1 MAPGPRRVVLAS
13 FWMAPSPYARAAV
26 SVVFAAMLVSV
37 WQLGRGDGP
46 VTAEQGFRLRERAAE
61 LGIRFRHRET
71 TLDPKLDN
79 VAPHVSGM
87 GAAVSLVDFDND
99 GWTDLYATSSRFGAP
114 NALYRNER
122 GSFRDIAAEVGLANV
137 NREGEGVSMGSI
149 WADYDGDGFEDMF
162 LYKWGRQQ
170 LFRNRGDGTFE
181 DASARAGVSRWMN
194 SNSAC
199 WLDYDRDGF
208 VDLYV
213 AGYFRDDVDMWH
225 LSSTRIMQESF
236 EFAQNGGHNVLWRNR
251 GDGTFEDVTART
263 GCDSTRWTLAVA
275 SADMDADG
283 FADLYLANDY
293 GPEEL
298 FRNLGG
304 ERFERV
310 TGAGLEESSKSGM
323 SVTLGDFENDGT
335 FGVYVTNISNPG
347 HLFQGNNLRRNRLAR
362 NGKLYNIADAS
373 SSSSR
378 AIVDCGWAWGAQFG
392 DLDNDGRLDLFVTNG
407 FLSASK
413 ERDYWYGM
421 SKVAGGAS
429 EIFED
434 ATFWEPMGDA
444 SLSGFEQS
452 RVLKNLGGGQFRDV
466 ATAVGVTDLEDGRAV
481 AFGDL
486 SNRGALDAIVA
497 NQKGPLQVYMNE
509 PARGRNW
516 IQLRLRG
523 RGANTSAIGAVVEL
537 RFAGVVQA
545 QCVQAGSG
553 FCAQND
559 RRLHFGLGEATVI
572 ESVRVRW
579 SSGQVQQIAALEPGR
594 LHMIEEP
601 AP

>member
-1 MAPGPRRVVLAS
+1 MAAS
-13 FWMAPSPYARAAV
+13 AYARAAV
-26 SVVFAAMLVSV
+26 SLAFAGMLVSV
-37 WQLGRGDGP
+37 WRLGRVEGP
-46 VTAEQGFRLRERAAE
+46 VTETQGFRLRERAAE
-61 LGIRFRHRET
+61 LGIRFRHSET

-87 GAAVSLVDFDND
+87 GAAISLVDFDKD
-99 GWTDLYATSSRFGAP
+99 GWTDLYATSSRFGTP

-122 GSFRDIAAEVGLANV
+122 GSFRDVAAQAGLALV

-149 WADYDGDGFEDMF
+149 WADYDGDGFEDVF

-181 DASARAGVSRWMN
+181 DTSARAGVNRWMN

-199 WLDYDRDGF
+199 WIDYDRDGF

-213 AGYFRDDVDMWH
+213 AGYFREDVDLWN
-225 LSSTRIMQESF
+225 LTSTRIMQESF
-236 EFAQNGGHNVLWRNR
+236 EFAENGGHNVLWRNR

-263 GCDSTRWTLAVA
+263 GCDSMRWTLAVA
-275 SADMDADG
+275 SADMDGDG

-298 FRNLGG
+298 FRNVGG

-347 HLFQGNNLRRNRLAR
+347 HLFQGNNLRRNRLAK

-407 FLSASK
+407 FVSASK

-452 RVLKNLGGGQFRDV
+452 RVLKNLGNGQFRDV
-466 ATAVGVTDLEDGRAV
+466 ATAVGVTDLDDGRAV

-486 SNRGALDAIVA
+486 ANRGALDAVVA
-497 NQKGPLQVYMNE
+497 NQKGPLQVYVNE
-509 PARGRNW
+509 PPADRNW
-516 IQLRLRG
+516 IQFRLRG
-523 RGANTSAIGAVVEL
+523 GGANTSAIGAVVEL
-537 RFAGVVQA
+537 RFAGMVQA

-559 RRLHFGLGEATVI
+559 RRLHFGLGGATTV

-579 SSGQVQQIAALEPGR
+579 NSGQVQQLAALEPGR
-594 LHMIEEP
+594 LHVIEEP
-601 AP
+601 QP

>member
-1 MAPGPRRVVLAS
+1 
-13 FWMAPSPYARAAV
+13 MAPSPLARAAV
-26 SVVFAAMLVSV
+26 SIAFCGMLVAV
-37 WQLGRGDGP
+37 VRLGRVDGP
-46 VTAEQGFRLRERAAE
+46 ELGEFGFRLRERGAE
-61 LGIRFRHRET
+61 RGIAFRHRET

-99 GWTDLYATSSRFGAP
+99 GWTDLYATSSRFGTP
-114 NALYRNER
+114 NALLRNEAGR
-122 GSFRDIAAEVGLANV
+122 FRDVGASAGLADV
-137 NREGEGVSMGSI
+137 NREGQGVSMGSI
-149 WADYDGDGFEDMF
+149 WADFDGDGFEDVF

-170 LFRNRGDGTFE
+170 LFRSRGDGTFE
-181 DASARAGVSRWMN
+181 DVSARAGVDRWMN

-208 VDLYV
+208 LDLYV
-213 AGYFRDDVDMWH
+213 AGYFREDVDMWN
-225 LSSTRIMQESF
+225 LASTRIMQESF

-275 SADMDADG
+275 AADMDGDG
-283 FADLYLANDY
+283 FVDLYLANDY

-298 FRNLGG
+298 FRNVGG
-304 ERFERV
+304 ERFERAL
-310 TGAGLEESSKSGM
+310 GAGLEESSKSGM

-335 FGVYVTNISNPG
+335 LGVYVTNISNAG
-347 HLFQGNNLRRNRLAR
+347 HLFQGNNLRRNRLAK

-373 SSSSR
+373 SSVSR

-407 FLSASK
+407 FVSASK

-434 ATFWEPMGDA
+434 AKFWEPMGDA
-444 SLSGFEQS
+444 SLSGYEQS
-452 RVLKNLGGGQFRDV
+452 RVLHNLGGGVFRDV
-466 ATAVGVTDLEDGRAV
+466 ASAVGVTDLEDGRAV

-486 SNRGALDAIVA
+486 MNRGALDAVVA
-497 NQKGPLQVYMNE
+497 NQRGPLQVYENE
-509 PARGRNW
+509 VAPGRGW
-516 IQLRLRG
+516 VQLRLRG
-523 RGANTSAIGAVVEL
+523 RGANTSAIGAMVEL
-537 RFAGVVQA
+537 AFGGAKQV

-559 RRLHFGLGEATVI
+559 RRLHFGLGAATAI
-572 ESVRVRW
+572 DSARVRW
-579 SSGQVQQIAALEPGR
+579 PSGRVQELAALELNR
-594 LHMIEEP
+594 LNVIEEP

>member
-1 MAPGPRRVVLAS
+1 
-13 FWMAPSPYARAAV
+13 MAPSPYARAAV

>member
-1 MAPGPRRVVLAS
+1 MAAS
-13 FWMAPSPYARAAV
+13 AYARAAV
-26 SVVFAAMLVSV
+26 SLAFAGMLVSV
-37 WQLGRGDGP
+37 WRLGRVEGP
-46 VTAEQGFRLRERAAE
+46 VTETQGFRLRERAAE
-61 LGIRFRHRET
+61 LGIRFRHSET

-87 GAAVSLVDFDND
+87 GAAISLVDFDKD
-99 GWTDLYATSSRFGAP
+99 GWTDLYATSSRFGTP

-122 GSFRDIAAEVGLANV
+122 GSFRDVAAQAGLALV

-149 WADYDGDGFEDMF
+149 WADYDGDGFEDVF

-181 DASARAGVSRWMN
+181 DTSARAGVNRWMN

-199 WLDYDRDGF
+199 WIDYNRDGF

-213 AGYFRDDVDMWH
+213 AGYFREDVDMWN
-225 LSSTRIMQESF
+225 LTSTRIMQESF
-236 EFAQNGGHNVLWRNR
+236 EFAENGGHNVLWRNR

-275 SADMDADG
+275 SADMDGDG

-298 FRNLGG
+298 FRNVGG

-347 HLFQGNNLRRNRLAR
+347 HLFQGNNLRRNRLAK

-407 FLSASK
+407 FVSASK

-434 ATFWEPMGDA
+434 STFWEPMGDA

-452 RVLKNLGGGQFRDV
+452 RVLKNLGNGQFRDV
-466 ATAVGVTDLEDGRAV
+466 ATAVGVTDLDDGRAV

-486 SNRGALDAIVA
+486 ANRGALDAVVA
-497 NQKGPLQVYMNE
+497 NQKGPLQVYVNE
-509 PARGRNW
+509 PAADRNW
-516 IQLRLRG
+516 IQFRLRG
-523 RGANTSAIGAVVEL
+523 GGANTSAIGAVVEL
-537 RFAGVVQA
+537 RFAGMVQA

-559 RRLHFGLGEATVI
+559 RRLHFGLGGATTV

-579 SSGQVQQIAALEPGR
+579 NSGQVQQLAALEPGR
-594 LHMIEEP
+594 LHVIEEP
-601 AP
+601 QP

>member
-1 MAPGPRRVVLAS
+1 MV
-13 FWMAPSPYARAAV
+13 PSPYARAAV
-26 SVVFAAMLVSV
+26 SVAFAAMLVSV
-37 WQLGRGDGP
+37 WQLGRGEGP

-99 GWTDLYATSSRFGAP
+99 GWTDLYATSSRFGVP

-122 GSFRDIAAEVGLANV
+122 GSFRDVAAEVGLANV

-251 GDGTFEDVTART
+251 GDGTFQDVTAST

-293 GPEEL
+293 GPEEF
-298 FRNLGG
+298 FRNVGG
-304 ERFERV
+304 ERFARV

-434 ATFWEPMGDA
+434 ATFWDPMGDA

-452 RVLKNLGGGQFRDV
+452 RVLKNLGGGQFRDM

-497 NQKGPLQVYMNE
+497 NQKGPLQVYVNE
-509 PARGRNW
+509 PAPGRNW

-537 RFAGVVQA
+537 RFAGMVQA

-559 RRLHFGLGEATVI
+559 RRLHFGLGEATAI
-572 ESVRVRW
+572 ESARVRW
-579 SSGQVQQIAALEPGR
+579 SSGQVQQLAALEPGR
-594 LHMIEEP
+594 LYVIEEP
-601 AP
+601 QP

>member
-1 MAPGPRRVVLAS
+1 
-13 FWMAPSPYARAAV
+13 MAPSPLART
-26 SVVFAAMLVSV
+26 VVGLAFAGMLVSV
-37 WQLGRGDGP
+37 WRLGRSEGP
-46 VTAEQGFRLRERAAE
+46 VTEAQGFRMREQAAE

-71 TLDPKLDN
+71 TLDRKLDN

-99 GWTDLYATSSRFGAP
+99 GWTDLYATSSRFGTP
-114 NALYRNER
+114 NALYRNEQGR
-122 GSFRDIAAEVGLANV
+122 FRDVAEAAGLANV

-149 WADYDGDGFEDMF
+149 WADYDGDGREDVF

-181 DASARAGVSRWMN
+181 DTSARAGVNRWMN

-199 WLDYDRDGF
+199 WLDFDRDGF

-213 AGYFRDDVDMWH
+213 AGYFREDVDMWN

-275 SADMDADG
+275 SADMDGDG

-298 FRNLGG
+298 FRNVGG

-347 HLFQGNNLRRNRLAR
+347 HLFQGNNLRRNRLAKS
-362 NGKLYNIADAS
+362 GKLYNIADAS

-407 FLSASK
+407 FVSASK

-452 RVLKNLGGGQFRDV
+452 RVLKNLGNGQFRDV

-486 SNRGALDAIVA
+486 QNRGALDAVVA
-497 NQKGPLQVYMNE
+497 NQKGPLQVYVNE
-509 PARGRNW
+509 PAAGRGW
-516 IQLRLRG
+516 VQLKLRG

-537 RFAGVVQA
+537 RFAGMLQA

-559 RRLHFGLGEATVI
+559 RRLHFGLGGATAI
-572 ESVRVRW
+572 ESARVRW
-579 SSGQVQQIAALEPGR
+579 SSGQVQDIAALEPGR
-594 LHMIEEP
+594 LHVIEEP
-601 AP
+601 QP

>member
-1 MAPGPRRVVLAS
+1 
-13 FWMAPSPYARAAV
+13 MAPS
-26 SVVFAAMLVSV
+26 VFARTVVGLAFAGMLVSV
-37 WQLGRGDGP
+37 WRLGRSEGP
-46 VTAEQGFRLRERAAE
+46 VTEAQGFRMRERAAE

-99 GWTDLYATSSRFGAP
+99 GWTDLYATSSRFGTP
-114 NALYRNER
+114 NALYRNEQGR
-122 GSFRDIAAEVGLANV
+122 FRDVAEAAGLANA

-149 WADYDGDGFEDMF
+149 WADYDGDGFEDVF

-181 DASARAGVSRWMN
+181 DTSARAGVQRWMN

-213 AGYFRDDVDMWH
+213 AGYFRADIDMWN
-225 LSSTRIMQESF
+225 LASTRIMQESF

-251 GDGTFEDVTART
+251 GDGTFEDVTERT

-275 SADMDADG
+275 SADMDGDG

-298 FRNLGG
+298 FRNVGG

-347 HLFQGNNLRRNRLAR
+347 HLFQGNNLRRNRLAKS
-362 NGKLYNIADAS
+362 GKLYNIADAS

-407 FLSASK
+407 FVSASK

-452 RVLKNLGGGQFRDV
+452 RVLKNLGNGQFRDV

-486 SNRGALDAIVA
+486 QNRGALDAVVA
-497 NQKGPLQVYMNE
+497 NQKGPLQVYVNE
-509 PARGRNW
+509 PVAGRGW
-516 IQLRLRG
+516 IQLKLRG

-537 RFAGVVQA
+537 RYDGMLQA

-559 RRLHFGLGEATVI
+559 RRLHFGLGRATAI
-572 ESVRVRW
+572 ESARVRW
-579 SSGQVQQIAALEPGR
+579 SSGQVQELAALEPGR
-594 LHMIEEP
+594 LHVIEEP
-601 AP
+601 HP

>member
-1 MAPGPRRVVLAS
+1 MVLAS

-213 AGYFRDDVDMWH
+213 AGYFRDDIDMWH

>member
-1 MAPGPRRVVLAS
+1 VVLAS

-213 AGYFRDDVDMWH
+213 AGYFRDDIDMWH

>member
-1 MAPGPRRVVLAS
+1 
-13 FWMAPSPYARAAV
+13 MAPSPYARAAV
-26 SVVFAAMLVSV
+26 SVAFAAMLVSV
-37 WQLGRGDGP
+37 WRLGRGEGP

-99 GWTDLYATSSRFGAP
+99 GWTDLYATSSRFDTP

-122 GSFRDIAAEVGLANV
+122 GSFRDVAAEAGLANV

-181 DASARAGVSRWMN
+181 DASARAGVNRWMN

-236 EFAQNGGHNVLWRNR
+236 EFAHNGGHNVLWRNR

-275 SADMDADG
+275 SADMDGDG

-298 FRNLGG
+298 FRNVLGQ
-304 ERFERV
+304 RFERV
-310 TGAGLEESSKSGM
+310 SGAGLEESSKSGM

-373 SSSSR
+373 SSASR

-407 FLSASK
+407 FVSSSK

-434 ATFWEPMGDA
+434 SAFWEPMGDA

-452 RVLKNLGGGQFRDV
+452 RVLRNLGNGQFRDV
-466 ATAVGVTDLEDGRAV
+466 ATAIGVTDLEDGRAV

-486 SNRGALDAIVA
+486 TNRGVLDAIVA
-497 NQKGPLQVYMNE
+497 NQKGPLQVYVNE
-509 PARGRNW
+509 PSVDRNW

-523 RGANTSAIGAVVEL
+523 RGANTSAVGAVAEL
-537 RFAGVVQA
+537 RFAGMVQA

-553 FCAQND
+553 FCSQND
-559 RRLHFGLGEATVI
+559 RRLHFGLGAAAAI
-572 ESVRVRW
+572 ESVQIRW
-579 SSGQVQQIAALEPGR
+579 TSGQVQQLGALETGR
-594 LHMIEEP
+594 LHVIEEP

>member
-1 MAPGPRRVVLAS
+1 MV
-13 FWMAPSPYARAAV
+13 PSPYARAAV
-26 SVVFAAMLVSV
+26 SVAFAAMLVSV
-37 WQLGRGDGP
+37 WRLGRGEAP

-122 GSFRDIAAEVGLANV
+122 GSFRDVAAEAGLANV

-181 DASARAGVSRWMN
+181 DASARAGVNRWMN

-275 SADMDADG
+275 SADMDGDG

-298 FRNLGG
+298 FRNVGG

-452 RVLKNLGGGQFRDV
+452 RVLRNLGGGQFRDV

-497 NQKGPLQVYMNE
+497 NQKGPLQVYVNE
-509 PARGRNW
+509 PAPGRNW

-559 RRLHFGLGEATVI
+559 RRLHFGLGEATAI

-579 SSGQVQQIAALEPGR
+579 SSGQVQQLAALEPGR
-594 LHMIEEP
+594 LHVIEEP
-601 AP
+601 QP

>member
-1 MAPGPRRVVLAS
+1 MG
-13 FWMAPSPYARAAV
+13 PSPFART
-26 SVVFAAMLVSV
+26 VVGLAFAGMLVSV
-37 WQLGRGDGP
+37 WRLGRSEGP
-46 VTAEQGFRLRERAAE
+46 VTEAQGFRMREQAAE
-61 LGIRFRHRET
+61 LGIRFLHRET
-71 TLDPKLDN
+71 TLDRKLDN

-87 GAAVSLVDFDND
+87 GAAASLVDFDND
-99 GWTDLYATSSRFGAP
+99 GWTDFYATSSRFGTP
-114 NALYRNER
+114 NALYRNEQGR
-122 GSFRDIAAEVGLANV
+122 FRDVAAAAGLANV

-149 WADYDGDGFEDMF
+149 WADYDGDALEDVF

-181 DASARAGVSRWMN
+181 DTSTRAGVNRWMN

-199 WLDYDRDGF
+199 WLDFDRDGF

-213 AGYFRDDVDMWH
+213 AGYFREDIDLWN

-275 SADMDADG
+275 SADMDGDG

-298 FRNLGG
+298 FRNVDG

-310 TGAGLEESSKSGM
+310 TDAGLEESSKSGM

-347 HLFQGNNLRRNRLAR
+347 HLFQGNNLRRNRLAKS
-362 NGKLYNIADAS
+362 GKLYNIADAS

-407 FLSASK
+407 FVSASK

-452 RVLKNLGGGQFRDV
+452 RVLKNLGNGQFRDV

-486 SNRGALDAIVA
+486 QNRGALDAVVA
-497 NQKGPLQVYMNE
+497 NQRGPLQVYVNE
-509 PARGRNW
+509 PAAGRGW
-516 IQLRLRG
+516 VQLKLRG

-537 RFAGVVQA
+537 RFAGMLQA

-559 RRLHFGLGEATVI
+559 RRLHFGLGGATAI
-572 ESVRVRW
+572 DSARVRW
-579 SSGQVQQIAALEPGR
+579 TSGQVQDLTALEPGR
-594 LHMIEEP
+594 LHVIEEP
-601 AP
+601 QL